1 MTHDRNLLRNIVE
14 LTKPVEVQLGDGKV
28 LHATARGTVILYTT
42 LPNEKEKRCY
52 LKDVLFVPKLSYSL
66 LSVSKATDSGLK
78 VTFDDSECKVVG
90 AEDNRSFV
98 LFTIS
103 TGGGTV

>member
-1 MTHDRNLLRNIVE
+1 M
-14 LTKPVEVQLGDGKV
+14 
-28 LHATARGTVILYTT
+28 
-42 LPNEKEKRCY
+42 
-52 LKDVLFVPKLSYSL
+52 LFVPKLSYSL